1 MIAELVA
8 GYEGYVAVTLA
19 LIVAYIS
26 WRKGRDDGTQHGI
39 EATLVILEA
48 VQAISLLQIV
58 MVNSIL
64 LPINTINDECHKKR
78 LKDLKVL
85 AYLVE
90 LHLLKTKYIDRFPE
104 GTPEPL
110 KY

>member
-39 EATLVILEA
+39 EATLHILEA
-48 VQAISLLQIV
+48 SKAIRIV
-58 MVNSIL
+58 TDSDGEQHIM
-64 LPINTINDECHKKR
+64 LPDNTPLMMNATR
-78 LKDLKVL
+78 KDS
-85 AYLVE
+85 
-90 LHLLKTKYIDRFPE
+90 
-104 GTPEPL
+104 
-110 KY
+110 